1 MLAVI
6 PPVVSLIMGNPA
18 EWSKWLIRALTT
30 LVISCPC
37 ALVISIP
44 LSFFGGIGGASSRG
58 ILIKG
63 SNYLENLSKAKYV
76 VCDKTGT
83 LTKGVFEVTDV
94 ITANGFTKEDI
105 IKSAAY
111 AESYSSHPISK
122 SIREAYGMEVET
134 GQVTDIEEIS
144 GHGVKADIGG
154 KEVLAGNLKLMNK
167 YNIDSSAGKDSIEN
181 ALGTLVY
188 VAIGGIYAGCI
199 VISDVIKPTSQQAI
213 AALKKAGVKKVIML
227 TGDAKKLQNRLQE
240 SLVLMKLRVSFCRQ
254 ISY

>member
-122 SIREAYGMEVET
+122 SIRDAYGMEVET

-154 KEVLAGNLKLMNK
+154 KK
-167 YNIDSSAGKDSIEN
+167 Y
-181 ALGTLVY
+181 
-188 VAIGGIYAGCI
+188 
-199 VISDVIKPTSQQAI
+199 
-213 AALKKAGVKKVIML
+213 
-227 TGDAKKLQNRLQE
+227 
-240 SLVLMKLRVSFCRQ
+240 
-254 ISY
+254 